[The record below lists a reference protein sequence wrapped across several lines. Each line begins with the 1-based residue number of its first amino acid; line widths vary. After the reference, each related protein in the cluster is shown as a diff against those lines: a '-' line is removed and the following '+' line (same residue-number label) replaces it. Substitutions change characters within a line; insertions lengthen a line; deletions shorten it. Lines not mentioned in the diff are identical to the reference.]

1 MFDCMIR
8 HSVKLYL
15 VTTLALMV
23 GLMAPDT
30 AEAHI
35 LPFNGGGFANGF
47 AHPFSGIDHLLVMT
61 CVGLLAYRWGGKNI
75 WLLPLGFVA
84 VAGIGFMIGMHF
96 PGIPGMEAGIAA
108 SLVAVGILTALEIRP
123 RAYAGTLGV
132 IAFAFFHGH
141 VHGSAM
147 PAAAAASLYASG
159 FLSATLCLHA
169 IGIGIGWLVQNRPIL
184 LRLTGAGTA
193 LTGLW
198 FIALMVI

>member
-1 MFDCMIR
+1 MFDPMIR
-8 HSVKLYL
+8 NSLKPYWVAT
-15 VTTLALMV
+15 VALMA
-23 GLMAPDT
+23 GLMAPGT

-35 LPFNGGGFANGF
+35 IPIHGGGFVNGF
-47 AHPFSGIDHLLVMT
+47 AHPFSGIDHLLVMLS
-61 CVGLLAYRWGGKNI
+61 VGLLAYRWDGKNI

-84 VAGIGFMIGMHF
+84 VAGIGLMIGMHF
-96 PGIPGMEAGIAA
+96 PGMPGMEAGIAA
-108 SLVAVGILTALEIRP
+108 SLVAVGILTTLEIRP

-147 PAAAAASLYASG
+147 PAEAAASLYAMG

-169 IGIGIGWLVQNRPIL
+169 IGISIGWLVNSRPVL
-184 LRLTGAGTA
+184 LRLAGAGTA

-198 FIALMVI
+198 FIALTAI

>member
-1 MFDCMIR
+1 MFGPMIR
-8 HSVKLYL
+8 HNLKPFFVAA
-15 VTTLALMV
+15 VALMV
-23 GLMAPDT
+23 GLMMPGT

-35 LPFNGGGFANGF
+35 LPFNGGGFTHGF
-47 AHPFSGIDHLLVMT
+47 AHPFSGIDHLLVMLS
-61 CVGLLAYRWGGKNI
+61 VGLLAYRWGGRNI

-147 PAAAAASLYASG
+147 PVEAAASLYAAG
-159 FLSATLCLHA
+159 FLSATLCLHT
-169 IGIGIGWLVQNRPIL
+169 IGIGIGWLLQNRPVL
-184 LRLTGAGTA
+184 LRLAGAGTA

-198 FIALMVI
+198 FIALTVI